1 MVVPPR
7 RETDFGIMSLS
18 IDIQRSLGGFEL
30 NTTFEAPEG
39 VTVLFGRSGSGKTS
53 VVKSVAGLV
62 TPEQGRITL
71 NGRILFDAGTRTDVP
86 VHKRRLGYVFQDSRL
101 FPHLSVRDNLCYA
114 ARVSGRGAKDPKDV
128 GALLGISHLLDRRTH
143 SLSGG
148 EAQRV
153 AIGRALLSE
162 PDMLLMDE
170 PLASLD
176 GPRKAEILPYLETLR
191 RETGLSI
198 LYVTHNM
205 AEVARLATHIV
216 LIDDGRVVRSG
227 APEEVLTD
235 PDMVRML
242 GIRDAGAVLSA
253 QVAAHHPDG
262 LSELAISAGT
272 LLLPAVDA
280 RVGAKL
286 RVRILAQDVILARA
300 RPEGLSALN
309 ILPVRVLAV
318 RRGEGPGVIVQLK
331 AGEDR
336 LLARI
341 TRRSADALNIVEG
354 AECYAVMKSVAVS
367 QTDIAVGLQTGL

>member
-18 IDIQRSLGGFEL
+18 IDIRRSLGGFEL

-71 NGRILFDAGTRTDVP
+71 NGRVLFDAATRTDVP

>member
-1 MVVPPR
+1 
-7 RETDFGIMSLS
+7 MSLS
-18 IDIQRSLGGFEL
+18 VDIRRGLGGFHL
-30 NTTFEAPEG
+30 QTQFEAPDG
-39 VTVLFGRSGSGKTS
+39 VTVLFGRSGSGKTT
-53 VVKSVAGLV
+53 VVKSIAGLV
-62 TPEQGRITL
+62 TPEQGRIAVG
-71 NGRILFDAGTRTDVP
+71 GRVLFDRSGGVDVP

-101 FPHLSVRDNLCYA
+101 FPHLSVRDNLAYA
-114 ARVSGRGAKDPKDV
+114 ARASGRGTRDPGEV
-128 GALLGISHLLDRRTH
+128 GQLLGISHLFDRRTH

-216 LIDDGRVVRSG
+216 LIDEGRVVRSG
-227 APEEVLTD
+227 VPEEVLTD
-235 PDMVRML
+235 PDMVRLL

-253 QVAAHHPDG
+253 TVAAHPDDG
-262 LSELAISAGT
+262 LTELTVSGGRLYLPSVEAPVGT
-272 LLLPAVDA
+272 Q
-280 RVGAKL
+280 L
-286 RVRILAQDVILARA
+286 RVRILAQDVILART
-300 RPEGLSALN
+300 RPEQISALN
-309 ILPVRVLAV
+309 VLPVKVLTV
-318 RRGEGPGVIVQLK
+318 RRGEGPGVIVQVQ
-331 AGEDR
+331 AGQDR

-354 AECYAVMKSVAVS
+354 TDCFAVMKSLAVS
-367 QTDIAVGLQTGL
+367 QTDIAVGLQSGL

>member
-1 MVVPPR
+1 
-7 RETDFGIMSLS
+7 MSLS
-18 IDIQRSLGGFEL
+18 VDIRRALGGFDL
-30 NTTFEAPEG
+30 ATRFDAPEG

-62 TPEQGRITL
+62 TPDSGRITL
-71 NGRILFDAGTRTDVP
+71 NGRVLFDASDRTNVP
-86 VHKRRLGYVFQDSRL
+86 VHQRRLGYVFQDSRL
-101 FPHLSVRDNLCYA
+101 FPHLSVRENLCYA
-114 ARVSGRGAKDPKDV
+114 ARVSGRGAKDPRQV
-128 GALLGISHLLDRRTH
+128 AELLGISDLLARRTH
-143 SLSGG
+143 ALSGG

-216 LIDDGRVVRSG
+216 LIDDGRVIRSG

-235 PDMVRML
+235 PDMVRLL
-242 GIRDAGAVLSA
+242 GIRDAGAVISA
-253 QVAAHHPDG
+253 TVAAHHPDG
-262 LSELAISAGT
+262 LSALAISAGQ
-272 LLLPAVDA
+272 LLLPTVDA
-280 RVGAKL
+280 PTGARI

-318 RRGEGPGVIVQLK
+318 RRGDGPGVIVQLR

-354 AECYAVMKSVAVS
+354 AECYAIMKSVAVS

>member
-1 MVVPPR
+1 
-7 RETDFGIMSLS
+7 MSLS
-18 IDIQRSLGGFEL
+18 VDIQRSLGGFDL
-30 NTTFEAPEG
+30 QTAFDAPDG

-53 VVKSVAGLV
+53 IIKSIAGLV
-62 TPEQGRITL
+62 TPRHGRISI
-71 NGRILFDAGTRTDVP
+71 NGRVLFDKSAGIDVP

-114 ARVSGRGAKDPKDV
+114 ARVNGRRGRNPDDV
-128 GALLGISHLLDRRTH
+128 GALLGIGHLFDRRTQ

-216 LIDDGRVVRSG
+216 LIDEGRVVRSG

-253 QVAAHHPDG
+253 TVAEEPQDG
-262 LSELAISAGT
+262 LSTLQISGGR
-272 LLLPAVDA
+272 LYLPAVDA
-280 RVGAKL
+280 PLGAKL
-286 RVRILAQDVILARA
+286 RVRILAQDVILSTVH
-300 RPEGLSALN
+300 PDGLSALN
-309 ILPVRVLAV
+309 VLPVRVLTV
-318 RRGEGPGVIVQLK
+318 RRGEGPGVIVQLQ
-331 AGEDR
+331 AGKDR

-354 AECYAVMKSVAVS
+354 SECFAVMKSVAVS
-367 QTDIAVGLQTGL
+367 QTDIAVGLQSGL

>member
-1 MVVPPR
+1 
-7 RETDFGIMSLS
+7 MSLS
-18 IDIQRSLGGFEL
+18 VDIRRALGAFEL
-30 NTTFEAPEG
+30 STRFDAPEG

-62 TPEQGRITL
+62 TPGSGRITL
-71 NGRILFDAGTRTDVP
+71 NGRVLFDASDRTNVP
-86 VHKRRLGYVFQDSRL
+86 VHQRRLGYVFQDSRL
-101 FPHLSVRDNLCYA
+101 FPHLSVRENLCYA
-114 ARVSGRGAKDPKDV
+114 ARVSGRGATDPRQVAD
-128 GALLGISHLLDRRTH
+128 LLGISDLLDRRTH
-143 SLSGG
+143 ALSGG

-216 LIDDGRVVRSG
+216 LIDEGRVIRSG

-235 PDMVRML
+235 PDMVRLL
-242 GIRDAGAVLSA
+242 GIRDAGAVISA
-253 QVAAHHPDG
+253 TVAAHHPDG
-262 LSELAISAGT
+262 LSALAISAGQ
-272 LLLPAVDA
+272 LLLPTVDA
-280 RVGAKL
+280 PIGARI

-318 RRGEGPGVIVQLK
+318 RRGDGPGVIVQLR

-341 TRRSADALNIVEG
+341 TRRSADVLNIAEG
-354 AECYAVMKSVAVS
+354 ADCYAIMKSVAVS

>member
-1 MVVPPR
+1 
-7 RETDFGIMSLS
+7 MSLS
-18 IDIQRSLGGFEL
+18 VEIRRALGGFDL
-30 NTTFEAPEG
+30 ATRFDAPEG

-62 TPEQGRITL
+62 TPDSGRITL
-71 NGRILFDAGTRTDVP
+71 NGRVLFDTSDKTNVP
-86 VHKRRLGYVFQDSRL
+86 VHQRRLGYVFQDSRL
-101 FPHLSVRDNLCYA
+101 FPHLSVRENLCYA
-114 ARVSGRGAKDPKDV
+114 ARVSGRGAKDPRQVAD
-128 GALLGISHLLDRRTH
+128 LLGISDLLDRRTH
-143 SLSGG
+143 ALSGG

-216 LIDDGRVVRSG
+216 LIDDGRVIRSG

-235 PDMVRML
+235 PDMVRLL
-242 GIRDAGAVLSA
+242 GIRDAGAVISA
-253 QVAAHHPDG
+253 TVAAHHPDG
-262 LSELAISAGT
+262 LSALAISAGQ
-272 LLLPAVDA
+272 LLLPTVDA
-280 RVGAKL
+280 PTGARI

-300 RPEGLSALN
+300 RPDGLSALN

-318 RRGEGPGVIVQLK
+318 RRGDGPGVIVQLR

-354 AECYAVMKSVAVS
+354 AECYAIMKSVAVS

>member
-1 MVVPPR
+1 
-7 RETDFGIMSLS
+7 MSLS
-18 IDIQRSLGGFEL
+18 VDISCALGGFTL
-30 NTTFEAPEG
+30 HAAFEAPDG

-53 VVKSVAGLV
+53 VVKAIAGLLA
-62 TPEQGRITL
+62 PDEGRIVL
-71 NGRILFDAGTRTDVP
+71 NERVLFDGANKVKLP
-86 VHKRRLGYVFQDSRL
+86 VHRRRLGYVFQDSRL
-101 FPHLSVRDNLCYA
+101 FPHLTVRDNLCYA
-114 ARVSGRGAKDPKDV
+114 ARVSGRGSPRPGHV
-128 GALLGISHLLDRRTH
+128 GELLGISHLLDRRTH
-143 SLSGG
+143 ALSGG

-191 RETGLSI
+191 RETGISI

-216 LIDDGRVVRSG
+216 LIDDGLVIRSG
-227 APEEVLTD
+227 APDEVLTD
-235 PDMVRML
+235 PEVVRLL

-253 QVAAHHPDG
+253 RVAAPPEDG
-262 LSELAISAGT
+262 LSTLSISGGR
-272 LLLPAVDA
+272 LFLPAVDA
-280 RVGAKL
+280 PVGAAL
-286 RVRILAQDVILARA
+286 RVRILAQDVILSRA

-318 RRGEGPGVIVQLK
+318 RRGEGPGVIVQLL
-331 AGEDR
+331 AGDDR

-341 TRRSADALNIVEG
+341 TRRSADALGIAAG
-354 AECYAVMKSVAVS
+354 TECYAVMKSVAVS
-367 QTDIAVGLQTGL
+367 QTDIAVGLQSGI

>member
-1 MVVPPR
+1 
-7 RETDFGIMSLS
+7 MSLS
-18 IDIQRSLGGFEL
+18 IDIRRSLGGFDL

-71 NGRILFDAGTRTDVP
+71 NGRVLFDAGTRTDVP

-253 QVAAHHPDG
+253 KVAAHHPDG

-280 RVGAKL
+280 PVGAKL
-286 RVRILAQDVILARA
+286 RVRILAQDVILART

>member
-1 MVVPPR
+1 M
-7 RETDFGIMSLS
+7 MLS
-18 IDIQRSLGGFEL
+18 VDVQRDLGAFRL
-30 NTTFEAPEG
+30 DTVFDAPEG

-53 VVKSVAGLV
+53 VIKSIAGLL
-62 TPEQGRITL
+62 TPKSGRIALGDRT
-71 NGRILFDAGTRTDVP
+71 LFDSTGRTNLP

-101 FPHLSVRDNLCYA
+101 FPHLNVRDNLCYA
-114 ARVSGRGAKDPKDV
+114 ARVSGRGSQSPDHVAD
-128 GALLGISHLLDRRTH
+128 LLGIGHLLDRRTH
-143 SLSGG
+143 ALSGG

-176 GPRKAEILPYLETLR
+176 EPRKAEILPYLETLR

-216 LIDDGRVVRSG
+216 LIDQGRVARSG
-227 APEEVLTD
+227 APEDLLTD
-235 PDMVRML
+235 PDMVRLL

-253 QVAAHHPDG
+253 TVVAPPEDG
-262 LSELAISAGT
+262 LSELAISGGR
-272 LLLPAVDA
+272 LYLPAVDA
-280 RVGAKL
+280 PVGAVL
-286 RVRILAQDVILARA
+286 RVRVLAQDVILART
-300 RPEGLSALN
+300 RPDGISALN

-318 RRGEGPGVIVQLK
+318 RRGDGPGVIVQMQ
-331 AGEDR
+331 AGDDR

-354 AECYAVMKSVAVS
+354 TECFAVMKSVAVS
-367 QTDIAVGLQTGL
+367 QTDIAVGLQSGL

>member
-1 MVVPPR
+1 
-7 RETDFGIMSLS
+7 MSLS
-18 IDIQRSLGGFEL
+18 VDIRRSFGGFEL
-30 NTTFEAPEG
+30 RTTFDAPEG

-62 TPEQGRITL
+62 TPDDGKIAL
-71 NGRILFDAGTRTDVP
+71 NGRVLFDAAKRTNVA
-86 VHKRRLGYVFQDSRL
+86 VHQRRLGYVFQDSRL

-114 ARVSGRGAKDPKDV
+114 AHVCGRGGKDPKEV

-162 PDMLLMDE
+162 PDILLMDE

-216 LIDDGRVVRSG
+216 LIDEGRVVRSG

-235 PDMVRML
+235 PDMVRLL

-253 QVAAHHPDG
+253 TVAKHHPDG
-262 LSELAISAGT
+262 LSALALSAGEI
-272 LLLPAVDA
+272 LLPAVDA
-280 RVGAKL
+280 PLGAKI
-286 RVRILAQDVILARA
+286 RVRILAQDVILARSH
-300 RPEGLSALN
+300 PEGLSALN

-318 RRGEGPGVIVQLK
+318 RRGEGPGVIVQLQ

-341 TRRSADALNIVEG
+341 TRRSADMLNIVEG

>member
-1 MVVPPR
+1 M
-7 RETDFGIMSLS
+7 TLS
-18 IDIQRSLGGFEL
+18 VNIQRTLGGFDL
-30 NTTFEAPEG
+30 TTAFDAPDG

-53 VVKSVAGLV
+53 IVKSIAGLL
-62 TPEQGRITL
+62 TPQG
-71 NGRILFDAGTRTDVP
+71 GRVALGDRVLFDSAARVNLP
-86 VHKRRLGYVFQDSRL
+86 VHKRRFGYVFQDSRL
-101 FPHLSVRDNLCYA
+101 FPHLSVRENLCYA
-114 ARVSGRGAKDPKDV
+114 ARVSGRGARQPGGV
-128 GALLGISHLLDRRTH
+128 AELLGIGHLLDRRTH
-143 SLSGG
+143 ALSGG

-176 GPRKAEILPYLETLR
+176 GPRKAEIFPYLEGLR

-216 LIDDGRVVRSG
+216 LIENGQVVRSG
-227 APEEVLTD
+227 TPEALLTD
-235 PDMVRML
+235 PDMVRVL

-253 QVAAHHPDG
+253 TVMAHHSDG
-262 LSELAISAGT
+262 LSELRVSAGT
-272 LLLPAVDA
+272 LVLPSVDA
-280 RVGAKL
+280 PEGAQL
-286 RVRILAQDVILARA
+286 RVRILAHDVILSRT

-309 ILPVRVLAV
+309 ILPVRVLAL
-318 RRGEGPGVIVQLK
+318 RRGEGPGVIVQLE

-341 TRRSADALNIVEG
+341 TRRSADAMGIAEG
-354 AECYAVMKSVAVS
+354 ATCFAVMKSVAVS
-367 QTDIAVGLQTGL
+367 RTDIAVGLQSGG

>member
-1 MVVPPR
+1 
-7 RETDFGIMSLS
+7 MSLTV
-18 IDIQRSLGGFEL
+18 DIRRDLGGFDL
-30 NTTFEAPEG
+30 HTSFDAPEG

-53 VVKSVAGLV
+53 VVKSIAGLL
-62 TPEQGRITL
+62 TPQQGRIAL
-71 NGRILFDAGTRTDVP
+71 DGRVLFDTAARVDVP

-101 FPHLSVRDNLCYA
+101 FPHLTVRDNLCYA
-114 ARVSGRGAKDPKDV
+114 ARVSGRGSRDPKEV
-128 GALLGISHLLDRRTH
+128 AALLGISHLQDRRTH
-143 SLSGG
+143 ALSGG

-216 LIDDGRVVRSG
+216 LIDEGRVVRSG

-253 QVAAHHPDG
+253 TVAAHHPDG
-262 LSELAISAGT
+262 LSTLSISAGQ
-272 LLLPAVDA
+272 LLLPAVEA
-280 RVGAKL
+280 PLGAKL
-286 RVRILAQDVILARA
+286 RVRILAQDVILART
-300 RPEGLSALN
+300 RPEDLSALN

-318 RRGEGPGVIVQLK
+318 RRGEGPGVIVQLQ
-331 AGEDR
+331 AGQDR

-341 TRRSADALNIVEG
+341 TRRSADRLDIVEG

>member
-1 MVVPPR
+1 MAVTTR
-7 RETDFGIMSLS
+7 GKTDLGHMSLS
-18 IDIQRSLGGFEL
+18 VDIRRRLGGFDL
-30 NTTFEAPEG
+30 DTAFEAPDG

-53 VVKSVAGLV
+53 VVKSIAGLV
-62 TPEQGRITL
+62 TPDDGRIDVDDHV
-71 NGRILFDAGTRTDVP
+71 LFDRSKAIDVP

-114 ARVSGRGAKDPKDV
+114 ARVSGRGARNPGQV
-128 GALLGISHLLDRRTH
+128 GELLGISHLLDRRTH
-143 SLSGG
+143 ALSGG

-176 GPRKAEILPYLETLR
+176 GPRKAEILPYLEMLQ

-216 LIDDGRVVRSG
+216 LVDDGRVVRSG
-227 APEEVLTD
+227 APEDLLTD
-235 PDMVRML
+235 PDMVRLL

-253 QVAAHHPDG
+253 TVAALPTDG
-262 LSELAISAGT
+262 LSELAISGGR
-272 LLLPAVDA
+272 LYLPAVDA
-280 RVGAKL
+280 PVGAAL
-286 RVRILAQDVILARA
+286 RVRILAQDVILART
-300 RPEGLSALN
+300 RPEEISALN

-318 RRGEGPGVIVQLK
+318 RRGDGPGVIVQLQ
-331 AGEDR
+331 AGDDR
-336 LLARI
+336 FLARI
-341 TRRSADALNIVEG
+341 TRRSADALNIEEG
-354 AECYAVMKSVAVS
+354 TKCFAVMKSVAVS
-367 QTDIAVGLQTGL
+367 QTDIAVGLQSGL

>member
-1 MVVPPR
+1 
-7 RETDFGIMSLS
+7 MSLS
-18 IDIQRSLGGFEL
+18 VDIRRALGGFDL
-30 NTTFEAPEG
+30 ATRFDAPEG

-62 TPEQGRITL
+62 TPDSGRVTL
-71 NGRILFDAGTRTDVP
+71 NGRVLFDASDKTNVP
-86 VHKRRLGYVFQDSRL
+86 VHQRRLGYVFQDSRL
-101 FPHLSVRDNLCYA
+101 FPHLSVRENLCYA
-114 ARVSGRGAKDPKDV
+114 ARVSGRGAKDPRLV
-128 GALLGISHLLDRRTH
+128 AELLGISDLLDRRTH
-143 SLSGG
+143 ALSGG

-162 PDMLLMDE
+162 PEMLLMDE

-216 LIDDGRVVRSG
+216 LIDDGRVIRSG

-235 PDMVRML
+235 PDMVRLL
-242 GIRDAGAVLSA
+242 GIRDAGAVISA
-253 QVAAHHPDG
+253 TVAAHHPDG
-262 LSELAISAGT
+262 LSALAISAGQ
-272 LLLPAVDA
+272 LLLPTVDA
-280 RVGAKL
+280 PTGARI

-318 RRGEGPGVIVQLK
+318 RRGDGPGVIVQLR

-354 AECYAVMKSVAVS
+354 AECYAIMKSVAVS

>member
-1 MVVPPR
+1 
-7 RETDFGIMSLS
+7 MSLS
-18 IDIQRSLGGFEL
+18 VDIRRSLGGFDL
-30 NTTFEAPEG
+30 HTTFDAPEG

-62 TPEQGRITL
+62 TPQQGKITV
-71 NGRILFDAGTRTDVP
+71 NGRVLFDRETHTDLP

-114 ARVSGRGAKDPKDV
+114 ARVSSRGATDPRQV
-128 GALLGISHLLDRRTH
+128 GDLLGISHLLDRRPH

-153 AIGRALLSE
+153 AIGRALLSA

-216 LIDDGRVVRSG
+216 LIDEGRVVRSG

-235 PDMVRML
+235 PDMVRLL

-253 QVAAHHPDG
+253 IVAEHLPDG
-262 LSELAISAGT
+262 LSALAISAGK
-272 LLLPAVDA
+272 LFLPAVDA
-280 RVGAKL
+280 PVGAKL
-286 RVRILAQDVILARA
+286 RVRILAQDVILARS

-318 RRGEGPGVIVQLK
+318 RRGEGPGVIVQLQ

-341 TRRSADALNIVEG
+341 TRRSADALGIVEG
-354 AECYAVMKSVAVS
+354 ADCFAVMKSVAVS

>member
-1 MVVPPR
+1 MVVASGCKA
-7 RETDFGIMSLS
+7 DFGRMSLS
-18 IDIQRSLGGFEL
+18 VDIRRSFGGFDL
-30 NTTFEAPEG
+30 DTAFDAPEG

-62 TPEQGRITL
+62 TPDDGKVTL
-71 NGRILFDAGTRTDVP
+71 NGRILFDAAARTNVS
-86 VHKRRLGYVFQDSRL
+86 VHQRRLGYVFQDSRL
-101 FPHLSVRDNLCYA
+101 FPHLSVQDNLCYA
-114 ARVSGRGAKDPKDV
+114 ARVSGRGAKDPREV

-216 LIDDGRVVRSG
+216 LIDEGRVVRSG

-235 PDMVRML
+235 PDMVRLL

-253 QVAAHHPDG
+253 TVSRHYSDG
-262 LSELAISAGT
+262 LSALAISAGEIM
-272 LLLPAVDA
+272 LPTVDA
-280 RVGAKL
+280 PVGAKI

-309 ILPVRVLAV
+309 ILPARVLAV
-318 RRGEGPGVIVQLK
+318 RRGEGPGVIVQLQ

-341 TRRSADALNIVEG
+341 TRRSADTLNIIEG

>member
-1 MVVPPR
+1 
-7 RETDFGIMSLS
+7 MSLS
-18 IDIQRSLGGFEL
+18 VEIQRTLGGFDL
-30 NTTFEAPEG
+30 QTAFHAPEG

-53 VVKSVAGLV
+53 IVKSIAGLV
-62 TPEQGRITL
+62 TPEKGRITL
-71 NGRILFDAGTRTDVP
+71 NGRVLYDATEKIDVP
-86 VHKRRLGYVFQDSRL
+86 VHKRRLGYVLQDSRL

-114 ARVSGRGAKDPKDV
+114 AKVSRRGARNPDEV
-128 GALLGISHLLDRRTH
+128 GALLGIGHLFERRTH

-162 PDMLLMDE
+162 PEMLLMDE

-176 GPRKAEILPYLETLR
+176 GPRKAEILPYLETLQ
-191 RETGLSI
+191 RETGLPI

-216 LIDDGRVVRSG
+216 LIDEGRVIRSG

-253 QVAAHHPDG
+253 TVAAEPQDG
-262 LSELAISAGT
+262 LSTLDISGGR
-272 LLLPAVDA
+272 LYLPAVDA
-280 RVGAKL
+280 PLGAKL
-286 RVRILAQDVILARA
+286 RVRILAQDVILSTT
-300 RPEGLSALN
+300 RPDGLSALN
-309 ILPVRVLAV
+309 ILPVRVLTV
-318 RRGEGPGVIVQLK
+318 RRGEGPGVIVQLQ

-341 TRRSADALNIVEG
+341 TRRSADALNIIEG
-354 AECYAVMKSVAVS
+354 AKCYAVMKSVAVS
-367 QTDIAVGLQTGL
+367 QTDIAVGLQSGL

>member
-1 MVVPPR
+1 MTLTV
-7 RETDFGIMSLS
+7 
-18 IDIQRSLGGFEL
+18 DIQRQLGHFCL
-30 NTTFEAPEG
+30 KAAFDAPEG

-53 VVKSVAGLV
+53 IIRSIAGLLN
-62 TPEQGRITL
+62 PDRGRIHL
-71 NGRILFDAGTRTDVP
+71 GDRVLFDSDARTNVP

-114 ARVSGRGAKDPKDV
+114 SRVSGRGSRRPEEVA
-128 GALLGISHLLDRRTH
+128 GLLGIEHLLARRTH
-143 SLSGG
+143 GLSGG
-148 EAQRV
+148 EAQRI
-153 AIGRALLSE
+153 AIGRALLAE

-191 RETGLSI
+191 GETGVSI

-216 LIDDGRVVRSG
+216 LIEDGTVVQSG
-227 APEEVLTD
+227 PPERVLTD
-235 PDMVRML
+235 PDMVRVV

-253 QVAAHHPDG
+253 RVVAQPDDG
-262 LSELAISAGT
+262 VSELAVSGGR
-272 LLLPAVDA
+272 LFLPAVDA
-280 RVGAKL
+280 PVGSEL
-286 RVRILAQDVILARA
+286 RVRILAQDVILSRT

-318 RRGEGPGVIVQLK
+318 RRGEGPGVIVQMQ
-331 AGEDR
+331 AGDDL

-341 TRRSADALNIVEG
+341 TRRSADAMGVAEG
-354 AECYAVMKSVAVS
+354 ATCFAVMKSVAVS
-367 QTDIAVGLQTGL
+367 QTDIAVGLQTGI